1 MKDGEDDPSEKR
13 QKFLERNRYVGMKAA
28 KTACSCRLSHSN
40 YVFGGYVTS
49 LIMAPTLHVTGR
61 VHMVSCG
68 QCRGSDYCYT
78 YTCTLSLGQTW
89 QCPLSLAL
97 CLLNLFCG

>member
-49 LIMAPTLHVTGR
+49 LTMAPTLHVIGK

-68 QCRGSDYCYT
+68 QR
-78 YTCTLSLGQTW
+78 
-89 QCPLSLAL
+89 
-97 CLLNLFCG
+97 